1 MARLMAKL
9 GLGVSVA
16 QFDNPEHVDNT
27 VPTVTADPVAVSA
40 PTPEGETDLNLP
52 EDVDLG
58 A

>member
-1 MARLMAKL
+1 MAKL

-16 QFDNPEHVDNT
+16 DFNNVEHVEDRT
-27 VPTVTADPVAVSA
+27 PTVTSTPVAVSA
-40 PTPEGETDLNLP
+40 PAPEGETDLDLP

>member
-1 MARLMAKL
+1 MAKL

-16 QFDNPEHVDNT
+16 QFDNPEHVDNV
-27 VPTVTADPVAVSA
+27 VPTVTATPVAVTA
-40 PTPEGETDLNLP
+40 PVPEGETDLNLP